1 MRLTGTRRSKYGARK
16 TLVDGYLFDSGME
29 ARRYLDLKL
38 LRMAGEIDLL
48 TLQPVFPLIV
58 DGVAIGKYVADF
70 SYVLTKN
77 GELVI
82 EDVKG
87 FDVPL
92 GKWKRKHCEAQ
103 YGVSIVVVR

>member
-16 TLVDGYLFDSGME
+16 TYYDGILFDSKAE
-29 ARRYLDLKL
+29 FRRYFELKL
-38 LRMAGEIDLL
+38 LLKAGEIDLL

-58 DGVAIGKYVADF
+58 EGVTIGKYVADF

-77 GELVI
+77 GELLV

-92 GKWKRKHCEAQ
+92 GRWKRKHCEAQ
-103 YGVSIVVVR
+103 YGIQIQVIR